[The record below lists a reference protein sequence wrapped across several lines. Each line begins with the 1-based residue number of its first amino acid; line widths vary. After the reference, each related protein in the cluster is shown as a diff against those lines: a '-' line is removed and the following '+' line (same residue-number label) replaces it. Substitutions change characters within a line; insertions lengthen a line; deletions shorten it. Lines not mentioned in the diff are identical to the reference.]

1 MKKVLFTL
9 LIVAFFALPALAEE
23 GAPAE
28 AAASGKVLWGVL
40 GAAFAIGLVG
50 FAAALGQGKAIAAAC
65 DGLARN
71 PGAAGPIR
79 TTLLLGLAFIE
90 SIAIYALLIALL
102 AIGK

>member
-23 GAPAE
+23 GTTPE
-28 AAASGKVLWGVL
+28 AQGSGRVLWGVI

-50 FAAALGQGKAIAAAC
+50 SAAALGQGKAIASAC

>member
-9 LIVAFFALPALAEE
+9 LIVAFFALPALAE
-23 GAPAE
+23 GPAAE
-28 AAASGKVLWGVL
+28 AQAPGKVLWGVL

-50 FAAALGQGKAIAAAC
+50 FAAALGQGKAVAAAC

>member
-1 MKKVLFTL
+1 MKKVLITL
-9 LIVAFFALPALAEE
+9 LIVAFFALPALAAEE
-23 GAPAE
+23 TT
-28 AAASGKVLWGVL
+28 AAAQGSGKVLWGVL

-50 FAAALGQGKAIAAAC
+50 FAAALGQGRAIAAAC